1 MNYGSLLLR
10 DFFDPGLMAIQALWT
25 WALASAAPAPGE
37 PIMGRMPTGDLE
49 DLARL
54 VREVLTLAGLRD
66 RTGDGGPGGYLV
78 GALDDEV
85 TVDWL
90 PVSALFDE
98 AQLSYRHPTHPL
110 AVFDED
116 LRAAME
122 RAIAAV
128 LYAAGF
134 TVTLQPPLRDAGPDE
149 EIGAKVIVTAAP
161 RIRVWVT
168 G

>member
-1 MNYGSLLLR
+1 
-10 DFFDPGLMAIQALWT
+10 
-25 WALASAAPAPGE
+25 
-37 PIMGRMPTGDLE
+37 MPTGDLE

-54 VREVLTLAGLRD
+54 VRQVLTLAGLRD
-66 RTGDGGPGGYLV
+66 RTGDDGPGGYQV
-78 GALDDEV
+78 WTLDGQV

-98 AQLSYRHPTHPL
+98 AQQGYRHRSHPL

-122 RAIAAV
+122 RAIAGV

-134 TVTLQPPLRDAGPDE
+134 TVALQPPLRDAGLHE
-149 EIGAKVIVTAAP
+149 ESGAKVIVTAAP